1 MTFKL
6 MVMIVMLKVITMM
19 LTMVI
24 MTMIMTMMMMM
35 MVIWRRIKAKNLS
48 PATAAVARAHDEEHQ
63 PWFSIRLIRP
73 GHS

>member
-24 MTMIMTMMMMM
+24 MMMIMMV
-35 MVIWRRIKAKNLS
+35 MVIWRGIKAKNLS